1 MKRWLR
7 IAGIAMAG
15 LMAVAAVGGGIVL
28 YPYVRDDLALD
39 WVVRAVALDWRDFG
53 KEAAVARLQYELD
66 HQAVGMYVGDDNCA
80 LDVEQD
86 GTRRVTCAW
95 GVELQVPMTELALP
109 LSFESQA
116 VVDPRGELL

>member
-7 IAGIAMAG
+7 IAGIVTAG
-15 LMAVAAVGGGIVL
+15 LVALAAVGASVVA

-53 KEAAVARLQYELD
+53 RDAAVARLQYELD
-66 HQAVGMYVGDDNCA
+66 HQGVGMYVGDDNCD
-80 LDVEQD
+80 LDLGED
-86 GTRRVTCAW
+86 GSRRVTCAW

-109 LSFESQA
+109 LAFESQA
-116 VVDPRGELL
+116 VVDSEGELL